1 MYVFERKEA
10 AMSCTIYFDNP
21 IGSEEQNIHICVCQ
35 DLNFCSE
42 QPTAAGLPTDQRDL
56 IARGTARLLI
66 AIGQLLITQ
75 PAVST
80 DIESHTGQKLIS
92 FGRKLIAPS
101 PFEHTARE

>member
-1 MYVFERKEA
+1 MSVFEGKEA
-10 AMSCTIYFDNP
+10 AMSVNIYFDNP

-35 DLNFCSE
+35 DLNLCSE
-42 QPTAAGLPTDQRDL
+42 QPTAADLPVGQRDL

-66 AIGQLLITQ
+66 VIGQLLASQ

-92 FGRKLIAPS
+92 FGQKLIAASPS
-101 PFEHTARE
+101 EHGA